1 MGSGLAAARRTGMT
15 MIGEHPMPLTRD
27 LGRFV
32 AGLSFEKL
40 PAEAVEIARTGII
53 DTIATMIAGAQDP
66 APQLLR
72 TTLAPAPGPASLYFS
87 GEIAHAPEA
96 AWINGT
102 AGHALDYDDVG
113 CRGHVSTVLVPAI
126 IAEAEMLG
134 LGGREMFAAY
144 VAGYQSWAEL
154 SRRDPGHHHRKGWH
168 PTGIFGAIG
177 AGAACAALRRLAP
190 GQATAALALSA
201 SQAGG
206 IMANFGT
213 MTKPF
218 HAGRAAHAGLVSA
231 RLAELGFTA
240 SPDALEHPQGFLSAV
255 SPEGNADRDGP
266 SPAFGEDWHIVRQGL
281 SIKKYPACYCTHRAL
296 DGMLDLLAQRPLQPA
311 QINKITV
318 GISKTHSLILR
329 NHQPQTGLEGKFSM
343 EFAMAAAVISRRASL
358 GEYADEFVRRP
369 EVQELMRRVTVVTNQ
384 NYDPV
389 QVGASAYDQVTVE
402 LTNGERI
409 ESEKVRRARGH
420 ADLPLGE
427 AELFD
432 KFRACLDVGGARI
445 SPEALFGRL
454 KTLENHS
461 ARELTAV

>member
-1 MGSGLAAARRTGMT
+1 MVRSAELFH
-15 MIGEHPMPLTRD
+15 IGASIWEIAMALTQQ

-32 AGLSFEKL
+32 AGLTFDKL
-40 PAEAVEIARTGII
+40 PPEAVEIARTGFI
-53 DTIATMIAGAQDP
+53 DTIATMIAGAQDS

-72 TTLAPAPGPASLYFS
+72 KGLQPPPGKASLYFS
-87 GEIAHAPEA
+87 GETATAPEA

-126 IAEAEMLG
+126 LAEAETLG

-144 VAGYQSWAEL
+144 VAGYETWAEL
-154 SRRDPGHHHRKGWH
+154 SRRDPGHHHAKGWH

-177 AGAACAALRRLAP
+177 AGAACANLRRL
-190 GQATAALALSA
+190 TAEQTAMALALSA

-255 SPEGNADRDGP
+255 SPKGKADRDGP
-266 SPAFGEDWHIVRQGL
+266 CPAFGEEWHIVKQRL

-296 DGMLDLLAQRPLQPA
+296 DGMLDLLAKHPLKPADIA
-311 QINKITV
+311 QITV
-318 GISKTHSLILR
+318 SLSQTHSLILR
-329 NHQPQTGLEGKFSM
+329 NHTPQTGLEGKFSM

-358 GEYADEFVRRP
+358 GEYTDEFVRRP
-369 EVQELMRRVTVVTNQ
+369 EVQELMRRVRLVTNE

-389 QVGASAYDQVTVE
+389 QIGASVYDQVTVE
-402 LTNGERI
+402 LANGERI
-409 ESEKVRRARGH
+409 LSEKVRRARGH
-420 ADLPLGE
+420 AESPLGE

-432 KFRACLDVGGARI
+432 KFRTCLDAGHARI
-445 SPEALFGRL
+445 SPERLFDRL
-454 KTLENHS
+454 RNLEKIS
-461 ARELTAV
+461 ARELTGI

>member
-1 MGSGLAAARRTGMT
+1 MALTQELGQFAAN
-15 MIGEHPMPLTRD
+15 
-27 LGRFV
+27 
-32 AGLSFEKL
+32 LSFEKL
-40 PAEAVEIARTGII
+40 PPEAVEIARTGFI
-53 DTIATMIAGAQDP
+53 DTIATMIAGAHDP

-72 TTLAPAPGPASLYFS
+72 KGLQPAAGAASLYFS
-87 GEIAHAPEA
+87 GETAAAPEA
-96 AWINGT
+96 AWINGA

-126 IAEAEMLG
+126 LAEAETLG

-177 AGAACAALRRLAP
+177 AGAACANLRRLDP
-190 GQATAALALSA
+190 ERATTAIALSA

-240 SPDALEHPQGFLSAV
+240 ASDALEHPQGFLSAV
-255 SPEGNADRDGP
+255 SPEGKADREGP
-266 SPAFGEDWHIVRQGL
+266 CPAFGEEWHILTQRL

-296 DGMLDLLAQRPLQPA
+296 DGMLDLLAQRPLKPA
-311 QINKITV
+311 EIARITV
-318 GISKTHSLILR
+318 SISDTHALILR
-329 NHQPQTGLEGKFSM
+329 NHQPQTGLEAKFSM
-343 EFAMAAAVISRRASL
+343 QFAMAAAVISRRASL
-358 GEYADEFVRRP
+358 GEYTDEFVRRP
-369 EVQELMRRVTVVTNQ
+369 EVQELMRRVQVTINQ
-384 NYDPV
+384 DYDPV
-389 QVGASAYDQVTVE
+389 QVGASVYDQVTIE
-402 LTNGERI
+402 LTNGETVQ
-409 ESEKVRRARGH
+409 SEKVRRARGH

-427 AELFD
+427 PELFD
-432 KFRACLDVGGARI
+432 KFRICLDVGHARI
-445 SPEALFGRL
+445 SSERLFDRL
-454 KTLENHS
+454 KKLETIS
-461 ARELTAV
+461 ARELTAVG